1 MSSTGKIATRFVFTF
16 THILHTHTHILVVQG
31 FRRAL
36 RLYTVA
42 GPVVLAYRATEFRH
56 KYAFLSPKTQEAKDK
71 EWSDLDDKYS
81 SVIVDLLNELQ
92 GMYTKYGQTGAGL
105 TNTFS
110 PVWIEKLRTLEDGC
124 TPKSREV
131 VEKTILE
138 ETGKNIDEIFES
150 FDEVPL
156 GSASIGQVHRAT
168 LRSDGSEVAVKVQY
182 PEAQRLFRRD
192 METIRGFFRVFAPEQ
207 LVIMD
212 ELKRSFEREFDYRVE
227 ASNLRTVS
235 QNLERAGFVPS
246 EAVVPLP
253 RDELCTKRLLVMDLL
268 RGPKLVDGLR
278 SYIGVLA
285 KKEGLTAEEFENR
298 ERERIEREGIPER
311 YDGPSATQIA
321 NYLRYMKIRDAVVN
335 TFVYTYNCLIA
346 PVFGGGNYEYA
357 ETVLPP
363 NGTC

>member
-1 MSSTGKIATRFVFTF
+1 MKIYISNILRVSHMSKLKKFGIGTTSVFAS
-16 THILHTHTHILVVQG
+16 LGVYVKLKRDRDEG

-36 RLYTVA
+36 RLYSVA
-42 GPVVLAYRATEFRH
+42 GPVVLAYRTTEFRH
-56 KYAFLSPKTQEAKDK
+56 KYAFLSPKTQEARDK
-71 EWSDLDDKYS
+71 EWSDLDEKYS
-81 SVIVDLLNELQ
+81 GVIVDLLNELQ

-124 TPKSREV
+124 TPKGREV
-131 VEKTILE
+131 VERTILE
-138 ETGKNIDEIFES
+138 ETGKSIDEIFES
-150 FDEVPL
+150 FDPIPL

-182 PEAQRLFRRD
+182 PEAQRLFRND

-207 LVIMD
+207 LIIMD
-212 ELKRSFEREFDYRVE
+212 ELKRSFEREFDYRME
-227 ASNLRTVS
+227 AKNLKMIS
-235 QNLERAGFVPS
+235 GNLERAGLVPS

-253 RDELCTKRLLVMDLL
+253 REELCTRRLLVMDLL

-285 KKEGLTAEEFENR
+285 KKEGITAEEFETR

-311 YDGPSATQIA
+311 YDGPSANQIA
-321 NYLRYMKIRDAVVN
+321 AYLRYMRIRDATANV
-335 TFVYTYNCLIA
+335 FVY
-346 PVFGGGNYEYA
+346 V
-357 ETVLPP
+357 
-363 NGTC
+363 